1 MSVLCSQSK
10 AHRGASKTQKKRLG
24 CSELTE
30 LLKGAQENNKS
41 TRNVFCRKRNSTLL
55 LTVEQVHVRIEQKS
69 KSYETFLKKYIKVMV
84 SKVYVVNE
92 SPKKMI
98 SVEEDKSEV
107 KNIKM
112 QNTSDQMTKIDRYI
126 LHISNEMVS
135 QCHKEDSRAKKNV

>member
-1 MSVLCSQSK
+1 
-10 AHRGASKTQKKRLG
+10 
-24 CSELTE
+24 
-30 LLKGAQENNKS
+30 
-41 TRNVFCRKRNSTLL
+41 
-55 LTVEQVHVRIEQKS
+55 
-69 KSYETFLKKYIKVMV
+69 MV